1 VEPVAPQHQGVNSFD
16 SSFSSNQPSLRDL
29 ILDQAK
35 INKSD
40 KTMKSVNIKIET
52 FSSTLRNQLSFNKIF
67 ETQLAQITAT
77 VPVV

>member
-1 VEPVAPQHQGVNSFD
+1 
-16 SSFSSNQPSLRDL
+16 
-29 ILDQAK
+29 LDQAK